1 MSKDSI
7 DTMASWHRV
16 AKGRDVKGL
25 YNLIAEGAVFHSPV
39 VHTPQVGKEITFKY
53 LSAAFDVFFNDS
65 FEYVREVQG
74 ERHAVLEFGLVLQGI
89 KINGVDM
96 ISWNEAGLIT
106 EFKVMI
112 RPLKAVTIIHQHMGA
127 MLQSQR

>member
-1 MSKDSI
+1 
-7 DTMASWHRV
+7 MASWHRV

-74 ERHAVLEFGLVLQGI
+74 ERHAVLEFELVLQGI

>member
-25 YNLIAEGAVFHSPV
+25 YSLIAEGAVFHSPV
-39 VHTPQVGKEITFKY
+39 VHTPQVGKEITCKY
-53 LSAAFDVFFNDS
+53 LSAAFDVFLNDS

-74 ERHAVLEFGLVLQGI
+74 ERHAILEFELVLQGI
-89 KINGVDM
+89 KVNGVDM

>member
-74 ERHAVLEFGLVLQGI
+74 ERHAVLEFELVLQGI
-89 KINGVDM
+89 KVNGVDM

>member
-74 ERHAVLEFGLVLQGI
+74 ERHAVLEFELVLQGI